1 MAAAPAHIVTAQLV
15 ADWALKL
22 RNQLR
27 SRLCCP
33 ADADDLAQEACAKF
47 LQAQRANKPIRNP
60 RAYLFRIAH
69 HLLYHHYAGR
79 QRRIQVALP
88 DGDGLADDAAAVDV
102 QAAEAFRRE
111 WINDAVA
118 ELPPKCREALYLRW
132 REGYRVDE
140 IAEAMGL
147 SRGMVKK
154 YLARGLAHCRQRLAN
169 SGERAHDGEKDGRP

>member
-1 MAAAPAHIVTAQLV
+1 MAAVPARIVTGQLV

-27 SRLCCP
+27 TRLRCP

-60 RAYLFRIAH
+60 RAYLFRIAQ
-69 HLLYHHYAGR
+69 HLLYHHYVRRGR
-79 QRRIQVALP
+79 QMQVPLSEC
-88 DGDGLADDAAAVDV
+88 GGLVDDSAAVDV
-102 QAAEAFRRE
+102 QAADAFRRE

-132 REGYRVDE
+132 RKGYRVDE
-140 IAEAMGL
+140 IAQAMGL

-154 YLARGLAHCRQRLAN
+154 YLARGLAHCRNRLAN
-169 SGERAHDGEKDGRP
+169 ADQQTDTA

>member
-1 MAAAPAHIVTAQLV
+1 MAAVPARIVTTQLI
-15 ADWALKL
+15 ADWSIKL
-22 RNQLR
+22 RKQLR

-47 LQAQRANKPIRNP
+47 LQAQHANKPIRNP

-69 HLLYHHYAGR
+69 HLLYHHYAGQ

-88 DGDGLADDAAAVDV
+88 DGDGLADDAAAVEA

-111 WINDAVA
+111 RINDAVA
-118 ELPPKCREALYLRW
+118 ELSPKCREALYLRW

-154 YLARGLAHCRQRLAN
+154 YLARGLAHCRERLVSSDRPAEGLAAV
-169 SGERAHDGEKDGRP
+169 GE